1 MYIKIYTN
9 NSIQNSIINQ
19 SRINTEFI
27 DMCSHIAPVVRI
39 LPSFLS
45 STIRWLLEPKILNCV
60 AIA

>member
-1 MYIKIYTN
+1 MYIKIYTS

-27 DMCSHIAPVVRI
+27 DMCLHIAHVARI
-39 LPSFLS
+39 LPYFLS
-45 STIRWLLEPKILNCV
+45 STIGWLLEPKILNCV